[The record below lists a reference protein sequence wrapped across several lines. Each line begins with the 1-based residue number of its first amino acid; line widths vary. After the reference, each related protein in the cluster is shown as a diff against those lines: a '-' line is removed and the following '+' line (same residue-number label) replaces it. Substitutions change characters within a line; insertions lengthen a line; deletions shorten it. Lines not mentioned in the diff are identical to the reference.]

1 MKEFFHGAYDVVRRD
16 GAWIPTRF
24 TASQLL
30 SLEALHP
37 MYERFGRCA
46 AGVSLA
52 FTASAPE
59 IDFSWTLSG
68 MYTRTGGF
76 DVYENGVLVHTEPL
90 PPEPASGRFTY
101 RKESPGDTL
110 LEIFL
115 PAYAEC
121 ALSEPSFGDAKPV
134 LEDGKPFFLFYGDSI
149 TQSAYTLTTSL
160 AFPTMVSRM
169 AGARYLNRG
178 VGSLYFDESTLDPD
192 DTCRP
197 DAIFVEYGANDL
209 VRRENR
215 EVVYIDGQPQFY
227 GMSDLPRLL
236 AKADAYLT
244 KLRAI
249 YPYAKVYVLSTPW
262 AANPGPEE
270 RRAVQES
277 YREGLRALA
286 AKHAVRYIDGRTLTP
301 HLPSCRAEDG
311 LHLNA
316 LGGVMA
322 AQSLYSI
329 VRS

>member
-1 MKEFFHGAYDVVRRD
+1 MKEFFHGAYDVVHRD

-24 TASQLL
+24 TTSQLS
-30 SLEALHP
+30 SLEALHL

-52 FTASAPE
+52 LITSALE
-59 IDFSWTLSG
+59 IGFSWTLSG
-68 MYTRTGGF
+68 LYTRTGGF

-115 PAYAEC
+115 PAYAAC
-121 ALSEPSFGDAKPV
+121 ALSVPSFGDAKP
-134 LEDGKPFFLFYGDSI
+134 LSEDGKPFYLFYGDSI
-149 TQSAYTLTTSL
+149 TQSAYTPTPSL
-160 AFPTMVSRM
+160 SFPTLVSRM
-169 AGARYLNRG
+169 AGARYINRG
-178 VGSLYFDESTLDPD
+178 IGSLYFDESTLDPD

-197 DAIFVEYGANDL
+197 DVIFVEYGANDL

-215 EVVYIDGQPQFY
+215 EVVYIDGQPQYY
-227 GMSDLPRLL
+227 GMSDLPHLL
-236 AKADAYLT
+236 GRADAYMA

-262 AANPGPEE
+262 AANPVPEE
-270 RRAVQES
+270 RHTVRES
-277 YREGLRALA
+277 YREGIRALTA
-286 AKHAVRYIDGRTLTP
+286 MHTFCYIDGRTLTP

-311 LHLNA
+311 LHFNA
-316 LGGVMA
+316 LGGVTA